1 MTRLR
6 LENGGIE
13 SVKTEITPLATL
25 VEILSSSIKE
35 AATKSVLANHS
46 PVSTL
51 EEGSMISEPRYYG
64 YGDSYYGFDGL
75 YYGYWQDMRV
85 F

>member
-1 MTRLR
+1 MVRLR

-13 SVKTEITPLATL
+13 STKTDITPLATL
-25 VEILSSSIKE
+25 
-35 AATKSVLANHS
+35 ADHS

-64 YGDSYYGFDGL
+64 YADSYYGFDGL
-75 YYGYWQDMRV
+75 YYGYWQTVRV

>member
-1 MTRLR
+1 MGEDNIMTRLR

-13 SVKTEITPLATL
+13 STKTEITPLA
-25 VEILSSSIKE
+25 ILADI
-35 AATKSVLANHS
+35 S
-46 PVSTL
+46 PML
-51 EEGSMISEPRYYG
+51 LLQEGSMISEPRYYG
-64 YGDSYYGFDGL
+64 YDDSYYGYDGL

>member
-1 MTRLR
+1 MVRLR

-13 SVKTEITPLATL
+13 SVKTDI
-25 VEILSSSIKE
+25 
-35 AATKSVLANHS
+35 S

-64 YGDSYYGFDGL
+64 YDDSYYGYDDV
-75 YYGYWQDMRV
+75 YYGYWEQVRV

>member
-1 MTRLR
+1 MVRLR

-25 VEILSSSIKE
+25 ADI
-35 AATKSVLANHS
+35 S

-51 EEGSMISEPRYYG
+51 EEGSMIREPRYYV
-64 YGDSYYGFDGL
+64 YGDSYYGFDGV

>member
-1 MTRLR
+1 MVRLR

-25 VEILSSSIKE
+25 ADI
-35 AATKSVLANHS
+35 S

-64 YGDSYYGFDGL
+64 YGDSYYGFDGV

>member
-1 MTRLR
+1 MIDVRLSESLAGSLAETVTKAR
-6 LENGGIE
+6 L
-13 SVKTEITPLATL
+13 SD
-25 VEILSSSIKE
+25 
-35 AATKSVLANHS
+35 HS

-64 YGDSYYGFDGL
+64 YDDSYYGYDGL

>member
-1 MTRLR
+1 MGEDNIMVRLR

-25 VEILSSSIKE
+25 ADI
-35 AATKSVLANHS
+35 S

-64 YGDSYYGFDGL
+64 YGDSYYGFDGV
-75 YYGYWQDMRV
+75 YYGYWEQVRV

>member
-1 MTRLR
+1 MKLYYTDI
-6 LENGGIE
+6 GYK
-13 SVKTEITPLATL
+13 SVIKAVEYASTLA
-25 VEILSSSIKE
+25 ERLSSSTKE
-35 AATKSVLANHS
+35 VATKSVFVSQS

-64 YGDSYYGFDGL
+64 YDDSYYGFDGL

>member
-1 MTRLR
+1 MKLCYTDIGYKSVIKAVEYASELAERL
-6 LENGGIE
+6 
-13 SVKTEITPLATL
+13 TA
-25 VEILSSSIKE
+25 SIKE
-35 AATKSVLANHS
+35 VATKSVLVSHS
-46 PVSTL
+46 PISTL

-64 YGDSYYGFDGL
+64 YDDSYYGYDGL